1 MSSCFEK
8 NEYSASNDKSQENF
22 KTIESPDDLLS
33 DLDIMPDVDVESD
46 ESSIASLDASDEN
59 AVEIATVSGTVI
71 APSAEWMNKIREIAR
86 DYGPFAS
93 HEIVQIIRELNR
105 APNPASGIRAE
116 ASCPPTLESFFPTT
130 SFFQMKQRS

>member
-59 AVEIATVSGTVI
+59 AVEIGKT
-71 APSAEWMNKIREIAR
+71 R
-86 DYGPFAS
+86 GPIQA
-93 HEIVQIIRELNR
+93 
-105 APNPASGIRAE
+105 
-116 ASCPPTLESFFPTT
+116 
-130 SFFQMKQRS
+130 